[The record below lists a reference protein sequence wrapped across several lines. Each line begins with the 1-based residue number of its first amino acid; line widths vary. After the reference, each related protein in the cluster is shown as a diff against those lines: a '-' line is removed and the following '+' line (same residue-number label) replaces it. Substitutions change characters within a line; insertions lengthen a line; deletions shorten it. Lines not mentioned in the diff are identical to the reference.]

1 MCSDLFPVLNFS
13 VKQKNIEYKQLGYE
27 WNMQHMQRFEILD
40 EDLTFTKIGWIYHFN
55 GIPDDI
61 RNHMMEKTSESKWKK
76 VLDNILIYNLYV
88 LIIGSIFLGISFM
101 LSLNGNS
108 NFYNLFQKLWY
119 PVFIP
124 SLSLFFTAILIEA
137 IFNKVTD
144 QKKK

>member
-1 MCSDLFPVLNFS
+1 
-13 VKQKNIEYKQLGYE
+13 
-27 WNMQHMQRFEILD
+27 
-40 EDLTFTKIGWIYHFN
+40 
-55 GIPDDI
+55 
-61 RNHMMEKTSESKWKK
+61 MEKTSESKWKK
-76 VLDNILIYNLYV
+76 VLDNILIYNLYI

-137 IFNKVTD
+137 IFNIVID